1 MNHHK
6 SLSEDILYR
15 DRQQNRNM
23 FFDFDNT
30 VFNQA
35 LIFIEIAVIS
45 LGGKTLDE
53 YGLPKPDRRQATTPF
68 EILREKPTT
77 TSENLLNSSLR
88 MSPSWWMT
96 RNSIISVEKNVGSL
110 LPRRSRRNKKTFV
123 INLLLA
129 AVRQKK
135 RIALAVASS
144 GISATLLWC
153 KDCTVSLQTIS
164 QSVPC

>member
-15 DRQQNRNM
+15 DRQQNRNV

-35 LIFIEIAVIS
+35 LLFIEIAVIS

-96 RNSIISVEKNVGSL
+96 RNSIQQNHSVEKNVGSL
-110 LPRRSRRNKKTFV
+110 LPRRSRRNRKTFV

-135 RIALAVASS
+135 RIVLAVASS
-144 GISATLLWC
+144 GISATLL
-153 KDCTVSLQTIS
+153 
-164 QSVPC
+164 